1 MVRAECPTRWSEAY
15 PKPLVLLI
23 DEIDS
28 LARHTLI
35 SVRRQLRMR
44 YDTRADGFPQ
54 DFHEHGDSSAG
65 PLWHAET
72 GSRPVP
78 HAYLQPLV
86 TSSGLVGREHAVDR
100 GRAYL
105 LIERCQGGGDS
116 EVGDEED
123 SEHAAPGPAAES
135 DPGLRSLAGIEVEPL
150 DHYASVPAPAVRGNR
165 S

>member
-1 MVRAECPTRWSEAY
+1 MVRADCPTRWSKAD

-44 YDTRADGFPQ
+44 YNTRADGFPQ
-54 DFHEHGDSSAG
+54 DFHENSDSSAG
-65 PLWHAET
+65 PLRHAET

-86 TSSGLVGREHAVDR
+86 TSSGLIGREHAVDR

-105 LIERCQGGGDS
+105 LIERC
-116 EVGDEED
+116 
-123 SEHAAPGPAAES
+123 
-135 DPGLRSLAGIEVEPL
+135 
-150 DHYASVPAPAVRGNR
+150 
-165 S
+165 